1 MNVTIFMYSRF
12 FVFKQKTAYEM
23 RISDWSSD
31 VCSFRSVHAI
41 GDAANAEALD
51 AIADLNADLPGE
63 RRWRIE
69 HAQIVDPADIPR
81 FKQLGVI
88 ASMQPIHQPSDRLM
102 AEARLGPERLA
113 GGYAWRSLEKAGV
126 RLAFGSDVPV
136 ERARSE

>member
-1 MNVTIFMYSRF
+1 MVRASMDKFQ
-12 FVFKQKTAYEM
+12 VA
-23 RISDWSSD
+23 
-31 VCSFRSVHAI
+31 VHAI

-102 AEARLGPERLA
+102 AEARLGPDRLTGA
-113 GGYAWRSLEKAGV
+113 YAWRSLEQAGV
-126 RLAFGSDVPV
+126 RLAFGPDVPAASANPFPATRP
-136 ERARSE
+136 EARRAGEEGVT

>member
-1 MNVTIFMYSRF
+1 MVRASMDKFQ
-12 FVFKQKTAYEM
+12 VA
-23 RISDWSSD
+23 
-31 VCSFRSVHAI
+31 VHAI

-88 ASMQPIHQPSDRLM
+88 ASMQPIHQPSDRRM
-102 AEARLGPERLA
+102 AEARLGPERVA
-113 GGYAWRSLEKAGV
+113 GAYAWRSMEKDRKRVGSGKRV
-126 RLAFGSDVPV
+126 EGRLG
-136 ERARSE
+136 

>member
-1 MNVTIFMYSRF
+1 MVRASMDKFQVAI
-12 FVFKQKTAYEM
+12 
-23 RISDWSSD
+23 
-31 VCSFRSVHAI
+31 HAL

-51 AIADLNADLPGE
+51 AIADLNVDLPGE

-102 AEARLGPERLA
+102 AEARLGPDRLNGA
-113 GGYAWRSLEKAGV
+113 YAWRSM
-126 RLAFGSDVPV
+126 
-136 ERARSE
+136 RSEEHTSELQSLMRISYAVFCF